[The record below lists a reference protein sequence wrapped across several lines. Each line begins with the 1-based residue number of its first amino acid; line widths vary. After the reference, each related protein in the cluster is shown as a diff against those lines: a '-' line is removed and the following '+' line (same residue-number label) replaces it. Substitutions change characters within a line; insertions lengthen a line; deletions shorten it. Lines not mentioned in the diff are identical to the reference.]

1 MKKRNDVISKIL
13 YEKQVIH
20 FTVFGHISELRQI
33 VILVCTQVTKL
44 LTLLYFSNFTICARN
59 L

>member
-1 MKKRNDVISKIL
+1 MFDVISKIL